1 MKISILQMPAVLGR
15 PADNIDTLR
24 RMAYTAMDKRPDVLL
39 MPELW
44 DLGFYPTPIA
54 DFADKNGERIRKE
67 LSDLAAKYQVN
78 IVGGSCAISIGKNIY
93 NTSFVFD
100 RNGSL
105 ISSYRKTHLF
115 SPAGEDKDFTAGT
128 NFPTF
133 VLDGVKCATVI
144 CYDIR
149 FPELVRQLALK
160 DISVLFVPAAWPAGR
175 LMHWDTLLRARAIEN
190 QIFVCAANGIGKSTD
205 DFLMGGHSS
214 IIDPWGEILAQ
225 ASSDHKDGEII
236 HANLK
241 LAIRD
246 QIRESLAIYDD
257 RRPELYK

>member
-1 MKISILQMPAVLGR
+1 MKVSILQMPAVLGHI
-15 PADNIDTLR
+15 ADNIDTLR
-24 RMAYTAMDKRPDVLL
+24 QMTYTAMEQRPDVLL

-44 DLGFYPTPIA
+44 DIGYYPSPIA
-54 DFADKNGERIRKE
+54 DFADKNGERVRKE

-78 IVGGSCAISIGKNIY
+78 IVGGSSAVSIGKNIY

-115 SPAGEDKDFTAGT
+115 SPAGENTDFTAGT
-128 NFPTF
+128 TTPTF
-133 VLDGVKCATVI
+133 VLDGVRCATVI

-149 FPELVRQLALK
+149 FPELIRHLALK
-160 DISVLFVPAAWPAGR
+160 DISVLFVPAAWPASR

-190 QIFVCAANGIGKSTD
+190 QIFICAANGIGKSTD
-205 DFLMGGHSS
+205 DFLMGGHST

-225 ASSDHKDGEII
+225 ASSDRKDGEII
-236 HANLK
+236 HTNLK

-246 QIRESLAIYDD
+246 QIRESLPVYED